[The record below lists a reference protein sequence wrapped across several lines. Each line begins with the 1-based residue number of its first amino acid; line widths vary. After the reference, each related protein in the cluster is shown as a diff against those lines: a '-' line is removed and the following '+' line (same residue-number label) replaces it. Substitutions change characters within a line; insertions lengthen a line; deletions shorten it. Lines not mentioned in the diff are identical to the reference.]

1 MKKQFRNMAMASA
14 LAFSA
19 YAACAQNLVANPSNE
34 LPLVG
39 GEIPG
44 WTEVVGSNW
53 TQRSSDPAPF
63 DGSFYFFAGDGAN
76 ATLRQTVSLAPFAA
90 QLAAKQVGFLFTGY
104 VRSFDQSPPDSATI
118 NVRLLDGGGT
128 PLVTYTTGALTS
140 TADWQ
145 RVVINIPF
153 DFSLISSAR
162 NVQID
167 LVSTRNNGANN
178 DGYFDALSLVAVPVP
193 EPASA
198 LLMLMGAGL
207 LTLLGATPK
216 QQRKE

>member
-1 MKKQFRNMAMASA
+1 MNSKIRKFAAVTL

-19 YAACAQNLVANPSNE
+19 LGANAQNLIVNPSNE

-44 WTEVVGSNW
+44 WTEFIGGNW

-63 DGSFYFFAGDGAN
+63 DGSYYFFAGDGAD

-90 QLAAKQVGFLFTGY
+90 QLAAKQIGFLFTGY
-104 VRSFDQSPPDSATI
+104 IRSFDQSPPDSATI

-140 TADWQ
+140 TANWQ
-145 RVVINIPF
+145 RVAINIPF
-153 DFSLISSAR
+153 NFSFISAAR

-167 LVSTRNNGANN
+167 LVSTRNNGSNN

-193 EPASA
+193 EPTTGA
-198 LLMLMGAGL
+198 LFALGVCALGL
-207 LTLLGATPK
+207 VRSRRLIK
-216 QQRKE
+216 RS